1 MLDICGLFQATVSL
15 VRSGRLGFLLPTAS
29 RSTACWRTSAQK
41 LSRRLVRAQAACF
54 VVLMSMGFACS
65 TATAQ
70 TVDVFPGSTAVG
82 ASSTAQ
88 LTVTVTM
95 TANGAAVAPKALT
108 QGIANGE
115 FTITG
120 GSCTAGSYMAG
131 QQCTATVSFTPT
143 FPGLRNGAVVVETS
157 NNTLLGSALIA
168 GLATGPLPLLTPGT
182 INTVAGVFGLNR
194 FAGDD
199 IQATSAPIQL
209 PAGVAADA
217 AGNFYLSDTGNFRIR
232 KVTAAGEISTVA
244 GTGQAG
250 YGGDGGP
257 ATQAL
262 IDAPAGVALDGA
274 GNLYFADTNN
284 HIVRR
289 IDAFSGVIT
298 TVAGTPETSGFSGD
312 GGAATAALLTAPQGI
327 AFDAAGDLLIADTG
341 NNVVREVN
349 TAGIISTIAG
359 TGTAGSGGDG
369 GAATSAQLSSPW
381 SVAVAVAQDGSLYIA
396 DLGNNRVRKVAL
408 SASASGAVPGT
419 ISTAAG
425 DGTRGFM
432 GDGGSASTAEL
443 NQPTAIAIDPA
454 GNLYIA
460 DSENNRVREVGA
472 SAGNIIET
480 ICGTGIVASTQ
491 LDLGDN
497 GPANAAT
504 ISDPYALYF
513 DQSGNL
519 YIADRLDSLIRQID
533 GLMIS
538 LQYQT
543 IKVGNISPP
552 QVVDLANDGNADL
565 LLTAPTLDMAA
576 IAAPPATT
584 CTTGADIP
592 SAGVCTI
599 GAEFAPTEVSDAAMD
614 PILGSITVN
623 SQGSVTA
630 TSPVIKLSGIVL
642 NVTPTSVALIS
653 SQNPSLVGQPVTFTA
668 TVTNND
674 GTALTGLTGTVTF
687 LNGSTPLCSSVA
699 ISGGGVAR
707 CSTSTLPLGTSDI
720 TAEYSGDPNDEANTS
735 NVVAQVVEQTPI
747 LTLAVA
753 PNPAVVTTP
762 VTLTFTAAAPAG
774 PSTGTPTGTVMFL
787 DGTTPLSA
795 ALSLPA
801 SGVVTFSTT
810 TLTLGTHNL
819 SAAYSGVAPNASGT
833 SNVVIETIQ
842 QATTA
847 TSLSSSNTPA
857 TVGSQVTFTATVVS
871 TDGGPAPAGTVTFN
885 TTPASGP
892 TPPVPVMLGTNGT
905 AALPISSLAPGTYSI
920 TAVYSG
926 DPDDAPSTSAPITET
941 IQQAATTT
949 TLTPSA
955 NPISAGATLTL
966 TATVTGATA
975 GAGALTETVTFTDQ
989 STSTNYGPFTISNT
1003 GVVTFPINTLAAGT
1017 HNLVAAYSGNTNY
1030 AASTSSLLMEVVQ
1043 PTTTMTTLA
1052 QAAPTT
1058 LAGEPASFTATV
1070 TSTTGGIPTGNVTFD
1085 EGGAGIGQATLNAQG
1100 VAVFSTT
1107 TLAVGTHVIT
1117 AVYLGNGSYN
1127 TSTSSPVQ
1135 HTVALATPTLTLA
1148 GPGTAVNAGTTFSM
1162 TATLNSNGVAP
1173 TGPLTLQNGATTV
1186 ATLRVAAN
1194 GTFTFTN
1201 ISLGV
1206 GTYQLTAV
1214 YGGDGNNAAVTSA
1227 PVTVVVQLT
1236 PTTTSLI
1243 SSINPATLGQ
1253 SVTFTATAS
1262 GGTPLPTGS
1271 IKFMDGA
1278 AVLGTSPV
1286 SAGGVATF
1294 ATSTLTFGT
1303 HAITAVYQGDVDHA
1317 VSTSSVLNEQI
1328 VQAAAASLSSSLNPS
1343 IFGANVVFTVK
1354 VMGVGSLIPTGT
1366 VIFKDGAATL
1376 GMETLDGTGTGTLQ
1390 TSSLAVGSHSISVS
1404 YSGDSDYSTASTS
1417 IIQTVQSATTQ
1428 VTLAA
1433 SANPATYA
1441 TPVTFTAT
1449 ITDNG
1454 GIATGS
1460 VTFTDGGTP
1469 IGTGLLNANGVATLT
1484 SSTLAPGPHAIVANY
1499 AGNSNIG
1506 ASSSTPVMLS
1516 VKEVTSVALASS
1528 ANPAMTLSSVVLTA
1542 TVSNEG
1548 VGEPTGT
1555 VTFTDGSTQ
1564 LGTATLN
1571 ANGVASLTVPSL
1583 AAGNHPLLASY
1594 AGDTDN
1600 FASTSATLTEGVQL
1614 RPTTTALTSSATDPN
1629 NPQQITLIASV
1640 GWTGPVAPTGTV
1652 TFTSGTTVLGSSP
1665 VDAIGIA
1672 TLDVIL
1678 SSPTENIVATYSGD
1692 VSYAGSS
1699 SLATSITGGIATQF
1713 TIQVTPSSVSIP
1725 TTDHATVGV
1734 TLTSLQ
1740 GFSDTLQLGCLG
1752 LPYAATCTFSTP
1764 QTKLAA
1770 NGTAT
1775 VQLIIDTGN
1784 PLGAGATASL
1794 DRRSSS
1800 GVLLCL
1806 LPCLLGIGVGVRRR
1820 KFKLGSSLLLVCMVA
1835 MTLFAAGCSGLHVSG
1850 TPPGTYSFKVTASGV
1865 GSGATESQ
1873 TVTLTVTK

>member
-108 QGIANGE
+108 QGIADGE

-120 GSCTAGSYMAG
+120 GSCAAGSYMAG

-182 INTVAGVFGLNR
+182 INTVAGVFGSVF
-194 FAGDD
+194 FAGDGVPA
-199 IQATSAPIQL
+199 IGAPIQL
-209 PAGVAADA
+209 PDGVVADA
-217 AGNFYLSDTGNFRIR
+217 AGNFYLSDAGNFRIR
-232 KVTAAGEISTVA
+232 KVTAGTGDISTIA
-244 GTGQAG
+244 GTGSPG
-250 YGGDGGP
+250 YSGDGGP

-262 IDAPAGVALDGA
+262 ISASAGLALDGA
-274 GNLYFADTNN
+274 GNLYFADTDN
-284 HIVRR
+284 HIIRR

-298 TVAGTPETSGFSGD
+298 TVAGTPEAHGY
-312 GGAATAALLTAPQGI
+312 A
-327 AFDAAGDLLIADTG
+327 
-341 NNVVREVN
+341 
-349 TAGIISTIAG
+349 
-359 TGTAGSGGDG
+359 GDG
-369 GAATSAQLSSPW
+369 GAATSALLTSPEGIAFDEAGDLFIADTGNNVIREVNAATGIISTVAGTGTAGFNGDGPTATTAQLNSPW
-381 SVAVAVAQDGSLYIA
+381 SVSVAVAQDGSLYIA
-396 DLGNNRVRKVAL
+396 DLGNNRVRKVNT
-408 SASASGAVPGT
+408 SGA
-419 ISTAAG
+419 ISTIAG
-425 DGTRGFM
+425 DGTRAFT
-432 GDGGSASTAEL
+432 GDGGPAATAEL

-460 DSENNRVREVGA
+460 DSENNRVREISA
-472 SAGNIIET
+472 STGNIET
-480 ICGTGIVASTQ
+480 ICGTGIVASNQ
-491 LDLGDN
+491 LDLGDD
-497 GPANAAT
+497 GPASMAT
-504 ISDPYALYF
+504 INEPYALYF

-519 YIADRLDSLIRQID
+519 FIADRLDSLIRQIN
-533 GLMIS
+533 GLMVS
-538 LQYQT
+538 LQYAT
-543 IKVGNISPP
+543 IKVGNVSPP

-565 LLTAPTLDMAA
+565 LLTAPSLVMAA
-576 IAAPPATT
+576 EAAPPTTT

-599 GAEFAPTEVSDAAMD
+599 GAEFAPTVISDPVTAD
-614 PILGSITVN
+614 VLGSITVN
-623 SQGSVTA
+623 AQGSTTA
-630 TSPVIKLSGIVL
+630 PVIKLSGVVL
-642 NVTPTSVALIS
+642 NVTPTTVALTS
-653 SQNPSLVGQPVTFTA
+653 SMNPSLVGQSVTFTA
-668 TVTNND
+668 TVTNN
-674 GTALTGLTGTVTF
+674 GAALTGLTGTVTF
-687 LNGSTPLCSSVA
+687 LNGSTPLCSDVA
-699 ISGGGVAR
+699 ISGGGVAT
-707 CSTSTLPLGTSDI
+707 CMTSTLPLGTSNI
-720 TAEYSGDPNDEANTS
+720 TAAYSGDPNDEANTS
-735 NVVAQVVEQTPI
+735 NTVAQVVEQTPV
-747 LTLAVA
+747 LTLAVT
-753 PNPAVVTTP
+753 PNPAVVTTT
-762 VTLTFTAAAPAG
+762 VTLTFTAAAPTG
-774 PSTGTPTGTVMFL
+774 STTGTPTGTVMFL
-787 DGTTPLSA
+787 DGTTPLST

-847 TSLSSSNTPA
+847 TSLSSGSPTA
-857 TVGSQVTFTATVVS
+857 TVGSPVTFTATVAD
-871 TDGGPAPAGTVTFN
+871 TDGGPAPTGSVTFN

-1107 TLAVGTHVIT
+1107 TLAVGTHAIT

-1173 TGPLTLQNGATTV
+1173 TGPLTLQNGATTL

-1286 SAGGVATF
+1286 NAGGVATF

-1770 NGTAT
+1770 NGAAT